1 MENRWVNQLDGWS
14 PQDSSCGKEFCT
26 FDGAILLT
34 KAKFKSS
41 SDLGFI
47 YGAAWLR
54 SFGIGML
61 GVVLG
66 VFLSR
71 RGLSP
76 AAIGAVLA
84 AGLAGSAAGTIF
96 VTFKGDHVGRRRTLV
111 VLSLLAALGAVPLI
125 WNLSLGLLVLIGFI
139 SMLNGMGTDRSPAYA
154 LEQAVLPGLVAD
166 DKRTWTLAWYSMLL
180 DISGALGALA
190 AGWPYL
196 AQRYWG
202 MQLGPAYRILFT
214 GFAVLNLGCVV
225 FYLFLSERVEVVR
238 FAGALASTRVSPQT
252 KTTIRRLSSL
262 FAIDA
267 FGGGFLIDALVA
279 YWFFKRFGIAE
290 NRLAVLFFVVHVLN
304 ALSHLGAAALARRIG
319 LIKTMVFT
327 HLPSSIFLIAVPL
340 APTPTWAI
348 VLFLL
353 RESLVEMDVPTR
365 QSYVAAVVR
374 PEERT
379 FASGVTNLTRNVSW
393 AAASSVAGLLMQ
405 KIAFST
411 PLLLGGGLKIIYD
424 VLLWRAF
431 RHVKPPEEQR

>member
-1 MENRWVNQLDGWS
+1 M
-14 PQDSSCGKEFCT
+14 
-26 FDGAILLT
+26 LT
-34 KAKFKSS
+34 RAKTGFSR
-41 SDLGFI
+41 DLTLI

-54 SFGIGML
+54 SFGIGLL

-71 RGLSP
+71 RGFSP
-76 AAIGAVLA
+76 TAIGAVLA
-84 AGLAGSAAGTIF
+84 AGLAGAATGTIF
-96 VTFKGDHVGRRRTLV
+96 VTFKGDHVGRRRTLL
-111 VLSLLAALGAVPLI
+111 VLSVLAAAGAVPLI
-125 WNLSLGLLVLIGFI
+125 WNAPLFLLVLIGFI

-154 LEQAVLPGLVAD
+154 LEQAVIPGLVPD
-166 DKRTWTLAWYSMLL
+166 EKRTWTLAWYSLVL

-202 MQLGPAYRILFT
+202 MQLEPAYRMLFA
-214 GFAVLNLGCVV
+214 GFAVLNAGSAVL
-225 FYLFLSERVEVVR
+225 YLFLSDRVEIVR
-238 FAGALASTRVSPQT
+238 FAGAIVSTRASSQT
-252 KTTIRRLSSL
+252 KSTIRRLSSL

-267 FGGGFLIDALVA
+267 FGGGLLIDALVA

-340 APTPTWAI
+340 APSPVWA
-348 VLFLL
+348 VALFLL

-405 KIAFST
+405 KIAFSM

-424 VLLWRAF
+424 ILLWRAF
-431 RHVKPPEEQR
+431 RHVKPPEERD